1 MTIGYNKTGPREIV
15 GVVGDVKQGE
25 LAESA
30 SPQIYAPFVQTPWPF
45 LTAVVRTAAAPESA
59 VGSLRSALARVDPM
73 LGTSEIRTL
82 DQYIARSIATPRF
95 TALLVSTFATMAL
108 ALAGF
113 GLFSVMAYSVA
124 QRRREIGI
132 RMALGAQ
139 TADVRSLVLTQAL
152 RMGIVG
158 LAIGIGGA
166 LIATRV
172 IESLLFGVTPHDPAT
187 FAGVSGVLLTVMLLA
202 AYLPAF
208 RAARVD
214 PMVALRT
221 E

>member
-1 MTIGYNKTGPREIV
+1 RR
-15 GVVGDVKQGE
+15 
-25 LAESA
+25 LRARF
-30 SPQIYAPFVQTPWPF
+30 PFPT
-45 LTAVVRTAAAPESA
+45 R
-59 VGSLRSALARVDPM
+59 RSSDL
-73 LGTSEIRTL
+73 
-82 DQYIARSIATPRF
+82 
-95 TALLVSTFATMAL
+95 
-108 ALAGF
+108 
-113 GLFSVMAYSVA
+113 MAYSVA